1 MTSKTSMPL
10 EVLRRDLGHQGMCD
24 ADIEDFMESLQY
36 QWSTAFG
43 IMQIGEAVKKLSS
56 ELLERHRDIPCPR

>member
-1 MTSKTSMPL
+1 MTSRTSMPL
-10 EVLRRDLGHQGMCD
+10 EVLRRDLGHQGMYD

-56 ELLERHRDIPCPR
+56 ELL